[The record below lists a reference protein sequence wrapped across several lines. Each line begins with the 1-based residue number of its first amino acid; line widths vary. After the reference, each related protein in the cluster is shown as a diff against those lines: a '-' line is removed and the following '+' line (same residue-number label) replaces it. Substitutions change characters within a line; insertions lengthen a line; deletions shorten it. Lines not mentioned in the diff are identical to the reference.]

1 MRAVQPGPL
10 TGLAAALALLAALAA
25 TVGLP
30 PSGWA
35 AGVVAAVVLTLTLHL
50 GLVHA
55 GARHLGPADRI
66 TLTRATLVCAVAAL
80 VVDPGTASATTPT
93 VVTLASIALVLDG
106 VDGWV
111 ARHTGTASG
120 LGARFDMEVDAF
132 LILVLSVAAS
142 RSWGAWVLLIGAARY
157 ALGAAGMLLPWLC
170 EPVPFRYWRKVVAA
184 IQGIVLTVA
193 VAEVVPRP
201 VTLVA
206 LVVALA
212 LLTESFGR
220 DVWWLLRVH
229 RTAGRTEPQSLPA
242 TAGER
247 RP

>member
-1 MRAVQPGPL
+1 MRAVQRGPL
-10 TGLAAALALLAALAA
+10 TGLAAALGLLAALAA

-30 PSGWA
+30 PTGWA
-35 AGVVAAVVLTLTLHL
+35 AGVTAAAVLTLTLNV

-55 GARHLGPADRI
+55 GALHLGPADRI

-80 VVDPGTASATTPT
+80 VVDPRAGSAATST
-93 VVTLASIALVLDG
+93 VATLASIALVLDG

-142 RSWGAWVLLIGAARY
+142 RSFGPWVLLIGAARY
-157 ALGAAGMLLPWLC
+157 ALAAAGAVLPWLRAT
-170 EPVPFRYWRKVVAA
+170 VPFRYWRKVVAA
-184 IQGIVLTVA
+184 IQGVVLTVA
-193 VAEVVPRP
+193 VAAVVPRAL
-201 VTLVA
+201 TLAA

-220 DVWWLLRVH
+220 DVWWLHVH
-229 RTAGRTEPQSLPA
+229 RSTVCVQPESVPEAAAELQS
-242 TAGER
+242 
-247 RP
+247 

>member
-1 MRAVQPGPL
+1 MRGVQRGPL
-10 TGLAAALALLAALAA
+10 AGLAAALGLLVAVAA

-30 PSGWA
+30 ASGWA
-35 AGVVAAVVLTLTLHL
+35 AGVAAAVVLALTLNV

-55 GARHLGPADRI
+55 GTAHLGPADRV

-80 VVDPGTASATTPT
+80 VVHPGVGTAAIPT
-93 VVTLASIALVLDG
+93 VTVLASIALVLDG

-132 LILVLSVAAS
+132 LILVLSVAVS
-142 RSWGAWVLLIGAARY
+142 RTWGHWVLLIGGARY
-157 ALGAAGMLLPWLC
+157 GFWAAGALLPWLRAN
-170 EPVPFRYWRKVVAA
+170 VPFRYWRKVVAA
-184 IQGIVLTVA
+184 IQGVVLTA
-193 VAEVVPRP
+193 AASAVVPHAL
-201 VTLVA
+201 TGAA

-220 DVWWLLRVH
+220 DVWWLRAH
-229 RTAGRTEPQSLPA
+229 RSAPSTEPAPQPA
-242 TAGER
+242 AAGGL